1 MEQESLNKTWF
12 VDIDGTIVH
21 HYSNHT
27 LDEAIEKM
35 GNDSFLTEKPIK
47 KSIDFLNSL
56 PKGDVIVLTTAR
68 NTEHKQHTLDMLRHF
83 NVRYDKIM
91 FDLESGPRYV
101 VNDITPAGTAGNDKP
116 IKTAYAINVERD
128 KGIQSKQYEC

>member
-35 GNDSFLTEKPIK
+35 GNDSFLT
-47 KSIDFLNSL
+47 
-56 PKGDVIVLTTAR
+56 R
-68 NTEHKQHTLDMLRHF
+68 
-83 NVRYDKIM
+83 
-91 FDLESGPRYV
+91 
-101 VNDITPAGTAGNDKP
+101 
-116 IKTAYAINVERD
+116 KTN
-128 KGIQSKQYEC
+128 